1 MLPKHDATPAPAHT
15 CSSPYPFQLSFGT
28 IFLPP
33 PPSPLDSLPSARLRS
48 TRDDQPPPPAH
59 LSADSSLTGFPLHLF
74 PPGSYPGSP
83 PPLPALRPATGSP
96 PTGSILLRLRFTFQ
110 GAERL
115 ATVHRRQGKRREGK
129 DVKGNRRRQGHGR
142 KRRKGAEGGHY
153 SAVPLL
159 SFGDG
164 HGRRSPK
171 WQRSRKG
178 SEKAGLSGRIREKR
192 DSQVGERA
200 SGKAGSGEGGD
211 FRTEKG
217 RIRESCP
224 EKAGSRERRNNNTYR

>member
-15 CSSPYPFQLSFGT
+15 CSSPYPFQRSFGT

-59 LSADSSLTGFPLHLF
+59 LSAGSSLTGFPSTFSPHRLT
-74 PPGSYPGSP
+74 PPAPCF
-83 PPLPALRPATGSP
+83 ATHP
-96 PTGSILLRLRFTFQ
+96 RLTPTGSILLRLRFTFQ

-115 ATVHRRQGKRREGK
+115 ATVHRRQGKRHEGK